1 MKRIL
6 INATQPE
13 ELRVAIVDG
22 QQLRD
27 LDIEVGSR
35 EQRKANVYKG
45 RITRVEPSLEAAFVD
60 YGGDRHG
67 FLPLKEVARGYFK
80 NDPGNG
86 KVEIKQVLSEGQEL
100 IVQVEKEERGNKG
113 AALTTFVSL
122 AGRYLVLMPNNPR
135 AGGVSRRIAGDDR
148 TDLREAL
155 SELELPTGMGVIVR
169 TAGVGRSPE
178 ELQWDLDYLA
188 QLWGAIGKAAEEKK
202 APFLIYQESNVIIR
216 ALRDYLRDDIGEVI
230 VDQPEIYES
239 GREFM
244 EQVMPQALPKL
255 KLYSD
260 ETPLFSR
267 FQVESQIES
276 AFQREV
282 RLPSGGALI
291 IDHTEALTSID
302 INSARSTGGAGIE
315 ETALHTNCEAADEI
329 ARQLRLRDLGGL
341 IVIDFIDM
349 DANKNQREVERRLRE
364 AATEDRARVQFGRIS
379 RFGLLEMSRQRL
391 RPSLGEYSTLPC
403 PRCSGQGN
411 IRSVESLALSIL
423 RLVEEE
429 AMKGGTGRVM
439 THTPVS
445 VASFLLNEKRSD
457 IADIEKRTGVEV
469 TVVPNADLE
478 TPHHEIRRV
487 RSDQLSEDGNDAR
500 SYKLETETPAEPANE
515 RMTRDKVA
523 APRAE
528 PAVKR
533 LVRAA
538 APASAAPKPTAK
550 PAGPGIWQRFVT
562 ALKSLFSGNG
572 ETSKGD
578 NKSRAS
584 GKTSAASSRGRS
596 DSRDNRRQPSRRGAS
611 DGGRDRSSNDRRGQ
625 QSRRGDNKPRGSGS
639 GRKPGTARKS
649 DSGDASSAEDNK
661 RQSSPAKDNTAQD
674 NNTGD
679 SNKGD
684 SNDRRQ
690 PRGNKPEDGEET
702 RSRSRRGRRG
712 GRRRR
717 GGRGRGSGNG
727 EAGSNNASTGDNTS
741 DSNNAD
747 QATDGAANPAAGDN
761 DTRQR
766 NDGDRRR
773 DDANQNETPVTT
785 SAADSNDTIATG
797 NQTADMPNET
807 GADDGRDQKRP
818 DSVSDGDDSSAD
830 PLNDA
835 VNTTPDTADG
845 ARADQPAS
853 DSDAS
858 PSESNES
865 GSDTKPRGRTRRPRG
880 GARNRRKSS
889 DKEAAATEATSDD
902 TSADAATSK
911 AASPSEDATPAETGA
926 KRDDGEAA
934 APAAE
939 KAPARPSADEQA
951 DAPAAD
957 KGSHDHKRDAE
968 PAKIDAE
975 TAADDKPAAE
985 SQPEPALKQ
994 VETRPDALADGNDAA
1009 EKPEPAD
1016 SSTR

>member
-80 NDPGNG
+80 NDPGSG
-86 KVEIKQVLSEGQEL
+86 RVEIKQVLSEGQEL

-155 SELELPTGMGVIVR
+155 SELELPSGMGVIVR

-188 QLWGAIGKAAEEKK
+188 QLWEAIGKAAEEKK

-487 RSDQLSEDGNDAR
+487 RADQLSEDGNDAR
-500 SYKLETETPAEPANE
+500 SYKLETEAPAEPASE
-515 RMTRDKVA
+515 RMTRDKAA

-538 APASAAPKPTAK
+538 APAGAAAK
-550 PAGPGIWQRFVT
+550 PVTKSTGPGLWQRFVT

-572 ETSKGD
+572 EPSKGD
-578 NKSRAS
+578 DKSRTS
-584 GKTSAASSRGRS
+584 GKTSAASSRGRG

-611 DGGRDRSSNDRRGQ
+611 DGGRDRSGSDRRGQ
-625 QSRRGDNKPRGSGS
+625 QNRRGDNKPRGSGS
-639 GRKPGTARKS
+639 GRKPGTASKPQ
-649 DSGDASSAEDNK
+649 SGDAPKADDNK
-661 RQSSPAKDNTAQD
+661 RQSSAATDNAVQD

-679 SNKGD
+679 SNKNN

-690 PRGNKPEDGEET
+690 ARGNKPEDGEET

-727 EAGSNNASTGDNTS
+727 EAGSNNAGTGDNTS

-747 QATDGAANPAAGDN
+747 QAANAAASGN
-761 DTRQR
+761 DTRQQ

-773 DDANQNETPVTT
+773 DDTKQSETPTTT
-785 SAADSNDTIATG
+785 SPADRNDTSATG
-797 NQTADMPNET
+797 NQAADAQNET
-807 GADDGRDQKRP
+807 SADDSRDRKRP
-818 DSVSDGDDSSAD
+818 DSVSKGDDSSD
-830 PLNDA
+830 EPLNDVA
-835 VNTTPDTADG
+835 GTAPETAESDK
-845 ARADQPAS
+845 ADQSARDGDEP
-853 DSDAS
+853 
-858 PSESNES
+858 
-865 GSDTKPRGRTRRPRG
+865 GGDTKPRGRTRRPRG
-880 GARNRRKSS
+880 GTRNRRKSS
-889 DKEAAATEATSDD
+889 DKDAATTEATGEE
-902 TSADAATSK
+902 TPADAAASK
-911 AASPSEDATPAETGA
+911 ALSPSDQATPAKTGA
-926 KRDDGEAA
+926 GGDEGDAA
-934 APAAE
+934 KPAAE
-939 KAPARPSADEQA
+939 TASAKPSAD
-951 DAPAAD
+951 D
-957 KGSHDHKRDAE
+957 KGSDNQKRDAE
-968 PAKIDAE
+968 PAKTEAE

>member
-80 NDPGNG
+80 NDPGSG
-86 KVEIKQVLSEGQEL
+86 RVDIKQVLSEGQEL

-155 SELELPTGMGVIVR
+155 SELELPSGMGVIVR

-188 QLWGAIGKAAEEKK
+188 QLWEAIGKAAEEKK
-202 APFLIYQESNVIIR
+202 APFLVYQESNVIIR

-255 KLYSD
+255 KLYND

-445 VASFLLNEKRSD
+445 VASFLLNEKRGD

-487 RSDQLSEDGNDAR
+487 RADQLAEDGNDAR

-538 APASAAPKPTAK
+538 APAGAAPKPAAK
-550 PAGPGIWQRFVT
+550 PAGPGIWQRFVI
-562 ALKSLFSGNG
+562 ALKNLFSGNG
-572 ETSKGD
+572 KTSKGD
-578 NKSRAS
+578 NKSRTG

-611 DGGRDRSSNDRRGQ
+611 DGGRDRSGNDRRGQ
-625 QSRRGDNKPRGSGS
+625 QNRRGDNKPRGSGS
-639 GRKPGTARKS
+639 GRKPGTASKPE
-649 DSGDASSAEDNK
+649 SGDAPKADDNK
-661 RQSSPAKDNTAQD
+661 RQNSSVKDSAAQD

-679 SNKGD
+679 SNKND
-684 SNDRRQ
+684 NNDRRQ
-690 PRGNKPEDGEET
+690 ARGNKPEDGEET

-727 EAGSNNASTGDNTS
+727 ETGSNNASTGDNTS

-747 QATDGAANPAAGDN
+747 QAADGAANTAASGN

-766 NDGDRRR
+766 DDGNRHR
-773 DDANQNETPVTT
+773 DDANQSETPATT
-785 SAADSNDTIATG
+785 SPADSNDNSATG

-807 GADDGRDQKRP
+807 SADDSHDQKRS
-818 DSVSDGDDSSAD
+818 DSGSKGDDSGGE

-835 VNTTPDTADG
+835 ANTPPETVDG
-845 ARADQPAS
+845 DKADQSAS
-853 DSDAS
+853 DSD
-858 PSESNES
+858 ES
-865 GSDTKPRGRTRRPRG
+865 GGDTKPRGRTRRPRG
-880 GARNRRKSS
+880 GTRNRRKSS
-889 DKEAAATEATSDD
+889 DKNVEATEAS
-902 TSADAATSK
+902 SEEMPADAATGR
-911 AASPSEDATPAETGA
+911 AASLSDDATPAETGA
-926 KRDDGEAA
+926 GRDEGDAA
-934 APAAE
+934 KPAAE
-939 KAPARPSADEQA
+939 TASAKPSADEQV

-957 KGSHDHKRDAE
+957 KGSDNQKRDA
-968 PAKIDAE
+968 
-975 TAADDKPAAE
+975 
-985 SQPEPALKQ
+985 EPALKQ
-994 VETRPDALADGNDAA
+994 VETRPDALADGNEAA